1 RRRRVRRRWLRPPRR
16 RTVTRRQAGRLGGL
30 QTLSRHG
37 REHMR
42 AIGRAGFNATVA
54 RHWQGDRAGY
64 REWLAQRQHLA
75 AIERAADFE
84 LDRQLDTAALVACI
98 ELSELP
104 Y

>member
-1 RRRRVRRRWLRPPRR
+1 M
-16 RTVTRRQAGRLGGL
+16 TRRQAGTLGGL

-64 REWLAQRQHLA
+64 CEWLAQHQHLA
-75 AIERAADFE
+75 AIERATDFE
-84 LDRQLDTAALVACI
+84 LDRQLDAGSPIACI
-98 ELSELP
+98 ELP
-104 Y
+104 YPFFPPASLLLRIGSL